1 MATQEQIQQLAD
13 LKYLAQNTG
22 VATATLNAA
31 YDAVGIDSSDP
42 FAYMQASELLQANGY
57 NPGNN
62 ENFYGNNSPQDVSA
76 QILYDRW
83 QNVPTDEDLIAA
95 GLDPND
101 YVVVNNNVA
110 NQTYLQQQLESMGGV
125 DNVQTNASF
134 QNLNEGQTIEQNRID
149 FDNQVGVK
157 QSGYWSQFDSPSIAA
172 LDMLHGIY
180 QKKN

>member
-110 NQTYLQQQLESMGGV
+110 NQRTYNNNS
-125 DNVQTNASF
+125 
-134 QNLNEGQTIEQNRID
+134 NLWVVLIMCKQM
-149 FDNQVGVK
+149 QVFKILMRVK
-157 QSGYWSQFDSPSIAA
+157 LLNKIV
-172 LDMLHGIY
+172 
-180 QKKN
+180 